1 MRRYAYTL
9 TLVSL
14 VAIVAAICTM
24 TALGSATPVKSI
36 PSGPVTATST
46 SAGQLTAVALPHPSG
61 KYRGYVWRIARK
73 YDGHVVREVGE
84 ADVGS
89 NVVIIYRVVGSG
101 RTSLVFGLTHGDS
114 SPIAVKS
121 VTHRIDAR

>member
-1 MRRYAYTL
+1 MRRHTRTL

-14 VAIVAAICTM
+14 VAVVAAVFTM
-24 TALGSATPVKSI
+24 TALGSATPIKSI
-36 PSGPVTATST
+36 PKGPVTATST

-61 KYRGYVWRIARK
+61 AYRGYVWRLARS
-73 YDGHVVREVGE
+73 YDKRVVREVGE

-89 NVVIIYRVVGSG
+89 SVVLIYRVVGPG
-101 RTSLVFGLTHGDS
+101 RTDLVFGLTHGDN

-121 VTHRIDAR
+121 ITHRIRAT